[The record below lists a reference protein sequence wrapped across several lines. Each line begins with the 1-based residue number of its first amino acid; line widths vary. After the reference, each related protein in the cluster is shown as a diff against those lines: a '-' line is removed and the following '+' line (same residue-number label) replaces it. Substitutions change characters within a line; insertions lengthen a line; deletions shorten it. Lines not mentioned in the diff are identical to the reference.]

1 MPPLFSYDEYVDM
14 LLIYGEFGK
23 NKTLTHNL
31 YRNRFPNRRTP
42 SRNTFTYYVE
52 RKLRTGSFPTG
63 KNGVPRQKTPQTE
76 DNVIGILAYIQANPH
91 TSIWDIEQE
100 MGISKS
106 TIQ

>member
-63 KNGVPRQKTPQTE
+63 KNGVPRQKNPQTE